1 MGSLNKKRVYFLTAI
16 TFYIFSAVYAQEE
29 KEKTY
34 YPNGKLESTGTLIN
48 GKKNG
53 TWVYYFEN
61 GNVSRK
67 INFKDDL
74 EDGLVKTFFPDNKR
88 NEEIFYSN
96 GNVDSLYRFYR
107 TGKMKERTYY
117 SSNRKDRNT
126 FLFDSLGNGKTEYI
140 FKNGRFIKSQ

>member
-1 MGSLNKKRVYFLTAI
+1 
-16 TFYIFSAVYAQEE
+16 
-29 KEKTY
+29 
-34 YPNGKLESTGTLIN
+34 LIN

-107 TGKMKERTYY
+107 TGKIKERTFY
-117 SSNRKDRNT
+117 SSKKGPQYISVRQLGQWLKLNT
-126 FLFDSLGNGKTEYI
+126 FLRMAAL
-140 FKNGRFIKSQ
+140 